1 MYVNKVLKIGDSLA
15 VSIPADLRRTL
26 EINSGDY
33 VAITL
38 GAEDVILIKKI
49 TPQEARDIV
58 AKDIQYGN

>member
-26 EINSGDY
+26 EINRGDY